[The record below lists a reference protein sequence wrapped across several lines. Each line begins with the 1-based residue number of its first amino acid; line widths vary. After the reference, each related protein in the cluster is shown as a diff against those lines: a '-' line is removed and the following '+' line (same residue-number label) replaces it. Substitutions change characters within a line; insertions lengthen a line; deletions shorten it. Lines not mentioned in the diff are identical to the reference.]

1 MKKLLLTLSLAFGA
15 AVTFGQVIFS
25 VEEPASIQGL
35 KSFTSNGD
43 GSSWGLTTL
52 VGQPVVIDT
61 IAIMNDGST
70 GLNPQGLPVS
80 LEGCDS
86 AGVNDLTGKIA
97 LIYRNTCGFGQKA
110 LYAQARGAVA
120 VIIVNREEALVNMNG
135 GTEGANVTIP
145 VVFIQ
150 KIDGDAIRTTIEG
163 GTTVV
168 ALIGDKTGLFANDL
182 SIYDNRAIRADYG
195 SKPLPL
201 AQNASEFAVP
211 FGGWVY
217 NYGQNAQTNVRM
229 TTTVSKN
236 GTTLYTQ
243 TSAGATI
250 NANDSLYITTPTF
263 SQASYTAGEYEVM
276 YSIDMDSTDL
286 YAADNVSSYKFSLG
300 DLWSL
305 AHLDTATTVHVD
317 GYYRSN
323 TLPSST
329 FETCVALKDANAGRI
344 ATNGAYFGGLAV
356 AVADTATLSLTGQAV
371 DLTIYEWNDADVT
384 TAATAISNINAVATG
399 TYEYLSNDTEQTIFI
414 PLMDPPVFTFQNNQ
428 QYLACITTYEPR
440 LYLAYS
446 TTDYYDENTVADNL
460 IRFPHRPDGGAF
472 VMGGFGITSSLAF
485 NTSDDLAVAENNVE
499 AAAFPNPS
507 ADVITVKLNATG
519 NATLSITDIAGR
531 LISTQTIKVNNGQFT
546 TNVAGMNNGTYV
558 FALDFENGAKSRFNV
573 VVTK

>member
-43 GSSWGLTTL
+43 GSGWGLTTL

-70 GLNPQGLPVS
+70 GLNPQGLPLS

-168 ALIGDKTGLFANDL
+168 GLIGDKTGLFANDV

-195 SKPLPL
+195 SKPSVI
-201 AQNASEFAVP
+201 AQNASEFSVP

-217 NYGQNAQTNVRM
+217 NYGQNAQSNVRM
-229 TTTVSKN
+229 TTTVKKN
-236 GTTLYTQ
+236 GATLYTQ
-243 TSAGATI
+243 TSAGATV

-263 SQASYTAGEYEVM
+263 SQASYAAGEYEVM
-276 YSIDMDSTDL
+276 
-286 YAADNVSSYKFSLG
+286 
-300 DLWSL
+300 
-305 AHLDTATTVHVD
+305 
-317 GYYRSN
+317 
-323 TLPSST
+323 
-329 FETCVALKDANAGRI
+329 
-344 ATNGAYFGGLAV
+344 
-356 AVADTATLSLTGQAV
+356 
-371 DLTIYEWNDADVT
+371 
-384 TAATAISNINAVATG
+384 
-399 TYEYLSNDTEQTIFI
+399 
-414 PLMDPPVFTFQNNQ
+414 
-428 QYLACITTYEPR
+428 
-440 LYLAYS
+440 
-446 TTDYYDENTVADNL
+446 
-460 IRFPHRPDGGAF
+460 
-472 VMGGFGITSSLAF
+472 
-485 NTSDDLAVAENNVE
+485 
-499 AAAFPNPS
+499 
-507 ADVITVKLNATG
+507 
-519 NATLSITDIAGR
+519 
-531 LISTQTIKVNNGQFT
+531 
-546 TNVAGMNNGTYV
+546 
-558 FALDFENGAKSRFNV
+558 
-573 VVTK
+573 

>member
-15 AVTFGQVIFS
+15 AISFGQVIFS

-43 GSSWGLTTL
+43 GSGWGLTTL
-52 VGQPVVIDT
+52 VGQPVVLDT

-70 GLNPQGLPVS
+70 GLNAQGLPVS

-86 AGVNDLTGKIA
+86 LGVNDLTGKIA

-135 GTEGANVTIP
+135 GTEGASVTIP

-168 ALIGDKTGLFANDL
+168 ALIGDKTGLFTNDV

-217 NYGQNAQTNVRM
+217 NYGQNAQSNVRM
-229 TTTVSKN
+229 TTTVKKN
-236 GTTLYTQ
+236 GATLYTQ

-286 YAADNVSSYKFSLG
+286 YAADNISSYKFSLG

-317 GYYRSN
+317 GYYRAN

-329 FETCVALKDANAGRI
+329 FETCIALKDANAGRI

-384 TAATAISNINAVATG
+384 TTSTAISNINAVATG

-440 LYLAYS
+440 LYIGYS
-446 TTDYYDENTVADNL
+446 TTDYYDENTVNDNL
-460 IRFPHRPDGGAF
+460 LRFPHRPDGGAF

-507 ADVITVKLNATG
+507 TDVITVKLNATG

>member
-15 AVTFGQVIFS
+15 AISFGQVIFS

-43 GSSWGLTTL
+43 GSGWGLTTL
-52 VGQPVVIDT
+52 VGQPVVLDT

-70 GLNPQGLPVS
+70 GLNAQGLPNS
-80 LEGCDS
+80 LHGCDS
-86 AGVNDLTGKIA
+86 LGVNDLTGKIA
-97 LIYRNTCGFGQKA
+97 LIYRNTCSFGQKA
-110 LYAQARGAVA
+110 LYAQAHGAVA
-120 VIIVNREEALVNMNG
+120 IIIVNREEALINMSG
-135 GTEGANVTIP
+135 GTEGALVTIP

-150 KIDGDAIRTTIEG
+150 KSDGDAIRTTIEG

-168 ALIGDKTGLFANDL
+168 GLIGDKTGLFTNDV

-217 NYGQNAQTNVRM
+217 NYGQNAQSNVRM
-229 TTTVSKN
+229 TTTVKKN
-236 GTTLYTQ
+236 GATLYTQ

-286 YAADNVSSYKFSLG
+286 YAADNISSYKFSLG

-317 GYYRSN
+317 GYYRAN

-329 FETCVALKDANAGRI
+329 FETCIALKDANAGRI

-384 TAATAISNINAVATG
+384 TTSTAISNINAVATG

-440 LYLAYS
+440 LYIGYS
-446 TTDYYDENTVADNL
+446 TTDYYDENTVNDNL
-460 IRFPHRPDGGAF
+460 LRFPHRPDGGAF

-507 ADVITVKLNATG
+507 TDVITVKLNATG

>member
-70 GLNPQGLPVS
+70 GLNPQGLPLS

-168 ALIGDKTGLFANDL
+168 GLIGDKTGLFANDV

-195 SKPLPL
+195 SKPSAI
-201 AQNASEFAVP
+201 AQNASEFSVP

-217 NYGQNAQTNVRM
+217 NYGQNAQSNVRM
-229 TTTVSKN
+229 TTTVKKN
-236 GTTLYTQ
+236 GATLYTQ
-243 TSAGATI
+243 TSAGATV

-263 SQASYTAGEYEVM
+263 SQASYAAGEYEVM
-276 YSIDMDSTDL
+276 YEIDMDSTDL
-286 YAADNVSSYKFSLG
+286 YAADNISSYKFSLG

-305 AHLDTATTVHVD
+305 ARLDTATTVHVD

-356 AVADTATLSLTGQAV
+356 AVADTATLSLVGQAV
-371 DLTIYEWNDADVT
+371 DLTIYEWDDADVT
-384 TAATAISNINAVATG
+384 FNSTAISNINAVATG
-399 TYEYLSNDTEQTIFI
+399 TYEYLTNASEETIFI

-440 LYLAYS
+440 LYIGYS
-446 TTDYYDENTVADNL
+446 TTDYYDENIVADNL

-472 VMGGFGITSSLAF
+472 VMNGFGITSSLAF
-485 NTSDDLAVAENNVE
+485 NTSDELSVAENNVE

-507 ADVITVKLNATG
+507 TDVITVKLNATG

-546 TNVAGMNNGTYV
+546 TNVAGMNIGTYV

>member
-1 MKKLLLTLSLAFGA
+1 MKKLLLTLSLAFSA

-70 GLNPQGLPVS
+70 GLNLQGLPNS
-80 LEGCDS
+80 LHGCDS
-86 AGVNDLTGKIA
+86 LGVNDLTGKIA

-150 KIDGDAIRTTIEG
+150 KSDGDAIRTTIEG

-168 ALIGDKTGLFANDL
+168 GLIGDKTGLFTNDV

-217 NYGQNAQTNVRM
+217 NYGQNAQSNVRM
-229 TTTVSKN
+229 TTTVKKN
-236 GTTLYTQ
+236 GATLYTQ
-243 TSAGATI
+243 TSAGASI

-263 SQASYTAGEYEVM
+263 SQASYTAGEYEVI

-286 YAADNVSSYKFSLG
+286 YAADNISSYKFSLG

-317 GYYRSN
+317 GYYRAN

-356 AVADTATLSLTGQAV
+356 AVADTATLSLVGQAV

-384 TAATAISNINAVATG
+384 TASTAISNINAVATG
-399 TYEYLSNDTEQTIFI
+399 TYEYLTNASEETIFI

-440 LYLAYS
+440 LYIAYS
-446 TTDYYDENTVADNL
+446 TTDYYDENTVNDNL
-460 IRFPHRPDGGAF
+460 IRFPHRPDGNAF
-472 VMGGFGITSSLAF
+472 DMNGFGITSSLAF
-485 NTSDDLAVAENNVE
+485 NTSDELSVAENNVE

-507 ADVITVKLNATG
+507 TDVITVKLNATG

>member
-70 GLNPQGLPVS
+70 GLNAQGLPVS

-86 AGVNDLTGKIA
+86 LGVNDLTGKIA

-110 LYAQARGAVA
+110 LYAQAHGAVA
-120 VIIVNREEALVNMNG
+120 VIIVNREEALINMNG
-135 GTEGANVTIP
+135 GTEGASVTIP

-150 KIDGDAIRTTIEG
+150 KSDGDAIRTTIEG

-168 ALIGDKTGLFANDL
+168 GLIGDKTGLFANDI

-195 SKPLPL
+195 SKPLPI
-201 AQNASEFAVP
+201 AQNANEFAVP

-217 NYGQNAQTNVRM
+217 NYGQNPQENVRM
-229 TTTVSKN
+229 TTTVKKN
-236 GTTLYTQ
+236 GATLYTQ
-243 TSAGATI
+243 TSAGASI

-276 YSIDMDSTDL
+276 YSINMDSTDL
-286 YAADNVSSYKFSLG
+286 YDADNVSSYKFSLG

-317 GYYRSN
+317 GYYRAN

-356 AVADTATLSLTGQAV
+356 AVADTATLSLVGQAV

-384 TAATAISNINAVATG
+384 TASTAISNINAVATG
-399 TYEYLSNDTEQTIFI
+399 TYEYLTNASEQTIFI

-440 LYLAYS
+440 LYIGYS
-446 TTDYYDENTVADNL
+446 TKDYYDENILADDL

-472 VMGGFGITSSLAF
+472 VMNGFGITSSLAF

-507 ADVITVKLNATG
+507 TDVITVKLNATG